1 MTVAVTYEERIAL
14 IRKIAERKKKMATI
28 KTKSRSL
35 IDHFDKYEEMPQ
47 RVSKVVEED
56 KTKNDNYWTDAPKYA
71 EQYYG
76 ETYRATTRY
85 DNEWE

>member
-1 MTVAVTYEERIAL
+1 MTIAVTYEERIAL
-14 IRKIAERKKKMATI
+14 IKRIAERKKTLAKV
-28 KTKSRSL
+28 KTKSKSVF
-35 IDHFDKYEEMPQ
+35 DVMDKYEEPAKKFA
-47 RVSKVVEED
+47 RVVEED
-56 KTKNDNYWTDAPKYA
+56 KSQNDNHWTDAPKYA